1 MSDVES
7 TYSPES
13 VVMLSKLAAR
23 LGRTLMFVHVSA
35 TTYLGQVQFG
45 ITHLSGF
52 MVRGDGSN
60 KAFQIAINPENPI
73 DTSIPNCTI
82 SPDLLAS
89 AKPFSAYA
97 TSFLR
102 RLEDSVLIGF
112 NAMDF
117 HLPAIIHQ
125 SLRYK
130 FEVPNFPMIELK
142 DVWGVSE
149 PGVSVATY
157 AQEQLGLVLSE
168 NYDLKMAELTA
179 FSLEEALIQSG
190 LRPLMDE
197 SKFMKAHEILKV
209 VENRFFRS
217 TLGSG
222 SFRPGQEEAPSP
234 ASARRPA
241 ASGGTARSGQ
251 PWRNAGGGK
260 SNPHGGAARDPKAPE
275 QLQQQIIEYVAD
287 KSAKGVIRLTEAELA
302 AALKHSISDISFQLG
317 SLIGA
322 GKVNADLFINSE
334 AFSWLNKN
342 LHAAISATDTAPGR
356 TPSLKSLKA
365 ECQRMS
371 APVCVDYTQLRIA
384 LQKAG
389 PNREF
394 SPGN

>member
-7 TYSPES
+7 TYSPDS
-13 VVMLSKLAAR
+13 VVMLSKLASR
-23 LGRTLMFVHVSA
+23 LGRPLMFVHVSA

-52 MVRGDGSN
+52 LVRSDGSN

-73 DTSIPNCTI
+73 DASIPDCLI
-82 SPDLLAS
+82 SPVEG

-112 NAMDF
+112 NTMDF

-125 SLRYK
+125 ALRYK
-130 FEVPNFPMIELK
+130 FDVPNFPMIELK
-142 DVWGVSE
+142 DVWGVTE
-149 PGVSVATY
+149 PGVSISAY
-157 AQEQLGLVLSE
+157 AQEELGVVLSE
-168 NYDLKMAELTA
+168 NYDHRMAELTA
-179 FSLEEALIQSG
+179 FALEEALIQAG

-197 SKFMKAHEILKV
+197 SKTVKAHDILKV

-217 TLGSG
+217 TLGG
-222 SFRPGQEEAPSP
+222 ASFRPGQAEPQAAPS
-234 ASARRPA
+234 ASARRAP
-241 ASGGTARSGQ
+241 SGNAPRSNQAYRG
-251 PWRNAGGGK
+251 AGGAK
-260 SNPHGGAARDPKAPE
+260 SNPHGGAARDGKAPE
-275 QLQQQIIEYVAD
+275 QLQKQIIDYVTD

-302 AALKHSISDISFQLG
+302 AALNHSISDISFQLG

-334 AFSWLNKN
+334 AFAWLNKN

-356 TPSLKSLKA
+356 SPSLKSLKA
-365 ECQRMS
+365 VCQGMS

-389 PNREF
+389 PNRDF